1 MKYLTGITLIT
12 LLFSPA
18 WLYASQD
25 FSSEIESRQAA
36 FSAIEEYNE
45 QIEDVLARSDS
56 DWVLLEKRSVELVE
70 LSNSLIQLFPS
81 GSAENSKAK
90 ESIWKN
96 SDDFNKKLSVMQAH
110 YSALEQ
116 GIKSKDKSAVEKALK
131 QVNSTCRSCHRSYRS
146 RW

>member
-1 MKYLTGITLIT
+1 MKYFSGITLIT

-25 FSSEIESRQAA
+25 FSSEIENRQAA
-36 FSAIEEYNE
+36 FTAIEKYNE
-45 QIEDVLARSDS
+45 QIEEILDQSDS
-56 DWVLLEKRSVELVE
+56 DWVLLEKRSAELVE
-70 LSNSLIQLFPS
+70 LSNSLTRLFPS

-90 ESIWKN
+90 ENIWKN
-96 SDDFNKKLSVMQAH
+96 SDDFNKKLSVMQSH

-116 GIKSKDKSAVEKALK
+116 GIKSKDKSAAEKALK